1 MSQAQKAVSVLK
13 SSSGLTWEKSCECC
27 ESHLPMAVL
36 GPHTPPRLWPP
47 PTLNKIGELVE
58 KPESRELVVRGL

>member
-1 MSQAQKAVSVLK
+1 MSQAQNAVSVLK

-27 ESHLPMAVL
+27 ETHLPVALL
-36 GPHTPPRLWPP
+36 GPHSPHLWPP

-58 KPESRELVVRGL
+58 KPESGELVVRGL